1 MSSPFFRYLD
11 SAGLR
16 LDWVHPE
23 AALAHPFDDGSAALI
38 TGSIEETA
46 GMLGADAAAYTSLI
60 KPLAA
65 DWQPLSGDILSTLR
79 LPMHPFTDLRFAVR
93 AVDSAAGLAGKL
105 FKTEKAK
112 GLLAG
117 LCAHSVLPLEQPGS
131 AAFGIIMAVTA
142 HTVGWPVAAG
152 GSGSIAAALTGY
164 LKKLGGEIITG
175 RPVNSIDELPGS
187 AAVFFDTAPRQVAV
201 LAGDRL
207 PETYT
212 KKLIEY
218 RYGPGVFK
226 LDWALDGPI
235 PWMNGDC
242 RKAAALHLGGS
253 FEEIA
258 LAEREAWRGRNPEK
272 PFVILSQPS
281 LFDSSRAPDGKHT
294 AWAYCHVP
302 NSSGFDMTERI
313 EAQIE
318 RFAPGFGKL
327 VLARSAMSPAALE
340 KDNPNL
346 VGGDITGGAQNL
358 KQLFFRPLLRME
370 PYSTPDKRL
379 FICSASTPP
388 GAGVHCMCGFHAAQ
402 AFLRRRR

>member
-1 MSSPFFRYLD
+1 
-11 SAGLR
+11 
-16 LDWVHPE
+16 
-23 AALAHPFDDGSAALI
+23 
-38 TGSIEETA
+38 
-46 GMLGADAAAYTSLI
+46 
-60 KPLAA
+60 
-65 DWQPLSGDILSTLR
+65 
-79 LPMHPFTDLRFAVR
+79 
-93 AVDSAAGLAGKL
+93 
-105 FKTEKAK
+105 
-112 GLLAG
+112 
-117 LCAHSVLPLEQPGS
+117 
-131 AAFGIIMAVTA
+131 MAVTA
-142 HTVGWPVAAG
+142 HTVGWPIVSG
-152 GSGSIAAALTGY
+152 GSGSIAAALAGY
-164 LKKLGGEIITG
+164 LEKLGGEIITG
-175 RPVNSIDELPGS
+175 REITGLDDLPGN
-187 AAVFFDTAPRQVAV
+187 AAVFFDTAPRQVAA

-207 PETYT
+207 PEDYT
-212 KKLIEY
+212 KKLMKY

-242 RKAAALHLGGS
+242 RKAAALHLGGTL
-253 FEEIA
+253 EEIA
-258 LAEREAWRGRNPEK
+258 LAEREAWQGKNSEK

-313 EAQIE
+313 EAQVE

-370 PYSTPDKRL
+370 PYSTPDERL

-388 GAGVHCMCGFHAAQ
+388 GAGVHGMCGFHAAQ
-402 AFLRRRR
+402 AFLHRRR